1 MRHRE
6 GNLPRAT
13 QPVSVGAQ
21 IQTYRLASEQILHI
35 QLSSFLGYILEL
47 TKSNI
52 VGLRFSIICST
63 YKGEKPKILSLTG
76 RSLIVRCNENI
87 MMLKKYGLGYIKYF
101 SIAEKTLL
109 FLVESH
115 TLLVSKIHQ
124 VGLVILALHQSITS
138 KENQHGPE
146 IRDQSKFLGWI
157 LIKSFRIYPLYTK

>member
-1 MRHRE
+1 
-6 GNLPRAT
+6 
-13 QPVSVGAQ
+13 
-21 IQTYRLASEQILHI
+21 
-35 QLSSFLGYILEL
+35 
-47 TKSNI
+47 
-52 VGLRFSIICST
+52 
-63 YKGEKPKILSLTG
+63 
-76 RSLIVRCNENI
+76 

-146 IRDQSKFLGWI
+146 IRD
-157 LIKSFRIYPLYTK
+157 